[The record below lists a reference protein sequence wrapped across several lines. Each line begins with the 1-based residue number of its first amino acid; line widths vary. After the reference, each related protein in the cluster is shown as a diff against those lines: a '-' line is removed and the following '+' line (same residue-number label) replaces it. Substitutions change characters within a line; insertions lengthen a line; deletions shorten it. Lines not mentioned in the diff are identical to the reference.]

1 MRKFVMSIVL
11 GTLLSVAA
19 FFAYIIHVKRSAAEQ
34 INATLTAQ
42 YYKDRLNEFAAQKV
56 DTNSVV
62 FIGDSHMECFNLTVF
77 NNPALLNQGLAGDFT
92 EGLAN
97 RIDNVLKFHP
107 HKMVIQIG
115 INDLSWRVSLQTMLS
130 NYDTILNKIST
141 LSPRTIVYVNSV
153 FPTNLHKGMFSHLSV
168 INKKIVDFNNMLK
181 ELCEKYH
188 ATYIDVWSK
197 FVPSGEI
204 TMIPLYT
211 VDGIHLTAEG
221 YSLWAELIKNQV
233 N

>member
-1 MRKFVMSIVL
+1 MSIVL
-11 GTLLSVAA
+11 GLLLSVAA
-19 FFAYIIHVKRSAAEQ
+19 FFAYIIHVKRNAAQQ
-34 INATLTAQ
+34 IKATLTAQ

-56 DTNSVV
+56 DTNSIV
-62 FIGDSHMECFNLTVF
+62 FIGDSHMECFNLAVF

-92 EGLAN
+92 SGLAG
-97 RIDNVLKFHP
+97 RIDKVLQFHP
-107 HKMVIQIG
+107 HKLFIQIG

-130 NYDTILNKIST
+130 NYDTILHKIST

-153 FPTNLHKGMFSHLSV
+153 FPTNLHKGMFSHLTV
-168 INKKIVDFNNMLK
+168 INKKIVDFNHMLK
-181 ELCEKYH
+181 DLCQKYH

-197 FVPSGEI
+197 FVPSGET

-211 VDGIHLTAEG
+211 SDGIHLSNEG
-221 YSLWAELIKNQV
+221 YGLWAELIKENI